1 MYKNLKFSWAHILL
15 FLAVIYIGYVT
26 YVGLSYKMDE
36 GLTKP
41 LFFTLLI
48 LAILLFWFV
57 GVQQLKGVDND
68 FNFSRCIWGER
79 FLLFT
84 SPFLFFLCMIPFNH
98 AWNVS
103 NYSEEIETKFR
114 SAIKSSTKMFDDY
127 DTYAQNRIA
136 NYKAFLQRVKANKSI
151 QPTVY
156 NKVGFTGK
164 NDDHKIDI
172 EVETLNLQLTAKYD
186 SLSTNARS
194 WISRADQSTS
204 VWNVFLVGNI
214 KEIKTAINEWSSQL
228 NDFSSVILTTES
240 YGSDK
245 KVIPFN
251 ANANEIQSTL
261 NNLDSLSAIYTSD
274 DKLSLKALI
283 IGILLYLMMI
293 SPYFV
298 QKRNGVNTYTLL
310 GRRFINGGIDIST
323 TKTNTSTNAPEIGV
337 IMDLDINKDT
347 KNKTEQQEI
356 EMEPVL
362 EEDTD
367 EEINRSERH
376 RRRRERRL
384 NREQTSTKNDL
395 YEEDDEIITTIEDIQ

>member
-1 MYKNLKFSWAHILL
+1 
-15 FLAVIYIGYVT
+15 
-26 YVGLSYKMDE
+26 
-36 GLTKP
+36 
-41 LFFTLLI
+41 
-48 LAILLFWFV
+48 
-57 GVQQLKGVDND
+57 
-68 FNFSRCIWGER
+68 
-79 FLLFT
+79 
-84 SPFLFFLCMIPFNH
+84 
-98 AWNVS
+98 
-103 NYSEEIETKFR
+103 
-114 SAIKSSTKMFDDY
+114 MFDDY

-194 WISRADQSTS
+194 WINRADQSTS

-228 NDFSSVILTTES
+228 NNFSSVILTTES

-251 ANANEIQSTL
+251 ADANEIQSTL

-298 QKRNGVNTYTLL
+298 QKRNGVNTYTLF

-384 NREQTSTKNDL
+384 NREQTSTKNDS
-395 YEEDDEIITTIEDIQ
+395 YEEDDDIITTIEDIQ

>member
-194 WISRADQSTS
+194 WINRADQSTS

-228 NDFSSVILTTES
+228 NNFSSVILTTES

-251 ANANEIQSTL
+251 ADANEIQSTL

-298 QKRNGVNTYTLL
+298 QKRNGVNTYTLF

-395 YEEDDEIITTIEDIQ
+395 YEEDDDIITTIEDIQ